1 MLFDLRG
8 AGRRR
13 TVRIVYVGLAVLI
26 GGGLV
31 FLGVGGGVGGA
42 GLLTAATEGKNS
54 GNKTFEAEVKK
65 YRELTKKEPNNP
77 VAWEHFTK
85 ALLHEASG
93 EAFHTTNGTTTS
105 LTSRGTEIYS
115 EAGQAWERYVALEP
129 HHPNPEIAQLMVR
142 IYDEEG
148 LDKAAKVVEALQLVI
163 ASRPESAALYGQLAE
178 FAYKAGNDHTGD
190 LAARRAIELTP
201 KESRASVRRSLET
214 AKKEIENEAKKAKA
228 AAAATTTTP
237 NTGG

>member
-13 TVRIVYVGLAVLI
+13 TVRIVYVGLAILI

-42 GLLTAATEGKNS
+42 GLLTAATENKNS

-65 YRELTKKEPNNP
+65 YREQTKKEPTNAA
-77 VAWEHFTK
+77 AWERYTK

-93 EAFHTTNGTTTS
+93 EAFHTTNGQTS
-105 LTSRGTEIYS
+105 ALTSRGTEVYS
-115 EAGQAWERYVALEP
+115 EAGAAWERYVALEP
-129 HHPNPEIAQLMVR
+129 HHPNPELAELMVR

-148 LDKAAKVVEALQLVI
+148 LSKPAKVVEALQLVI

-178 FAYKAGNDHTGD
+178 YAYKAGNAHTGD
-190 LAARRAIELTP
+190 LAARKAVELTP
-201 KESRASVRRSLET
+201 AASRESVRRTLET
-214 AKKEIENEAKKAKA
+214 AKKEIENEAKKAA
-228 AAAATTTTP
+228 GSGTSTTP
-237 NTGG
+237 SSGG

>member
-31 FLGVGGGVGGA
+31 FLGIGGGAGGV
-42 GLLTAATEGKNS
+42 GLLTAASESKNS

-65 YRELTKKEPNNP
+65 YRKETKKEPTNP

-93 EAFHTTNGTTTS
+93 ETFHATNGSTTS
-105 LTSRGTEIYS
+105 LTPRGTEVYS
-115 EAGQAWERYVALEP
+115 EVGQAWERYVALEP
-129 HHPNPEIAQLMVR
+129 HHPSPELAQLMVR

-178 FAYKAGNDHTGD
+178 FAYKAHNDHTGD
-190 LAARRAIELTP
+190 LAARKAIELTP
-201 KESRASVRRSLET
+201 AANRASVRRSLET
-214 AKKEIENEAKKAKA
+214 AKKEIENEAKKAA
-228 AAAATTTTP
+228 SSGATVTTP
-237 NTGG
+237 GAGG